1 MTRSGAGERG
11 GRLPGEAI
19 YNGMMMRFFRR
30 AGLGLIVLTLLAGQ
44 AGTSE
49 DEPTRSAPAEPARV
63 TEPAATESP
72 ATESPELDEPSGI
85 QQTPLDESRVGEPDA
100 QAPPTTPGPA
110 APAKTPP
117 APRLSSLPSGANVA
131 VIPVQGMIYEFTFE
145 SLERRVQRALARG
158 ASVIVL
164 EIDTYGG
171 VLTAA
176 LEISK
181 FLKDPTRVPV
191 PTVAWINDKAY
202 SAGIM
207 IAAACDEIVMHPSSA
222 TGDCAPIAPGQNL
235 SPTERAK
242 AYSPV
247 ATEFRGSARA
257 HGYEFAT
264 FDAMCRLGIDL
275 YLIEHPDTG
284 QRLVVNQA
292 DYAAMVRGDSAALGG
307 LPVDVADQDNGG
319 ASGGGVFQ
327 LPGGVGGPATGGPS
341 EDVTQAQAV
350 QARPDELGR
359 WRPVT
364 VLPSGQSVADG
375 RVHRGEAMLFTPD
388 ATLAQDIGLSRATV
402 ADEAALSRYLGA
414 ASLTRVDQT
423 WSENLAAFLT
433 GFWVRAI
440 LIVLLAVGAYL
451 ELQAPGLGIPAVVA
465 LLALLGLFGAPMIIG
480 LADIWHV
487 LLFAAGLGL
496 LIIEVLTAATFG
508 ALGVVGVILM
518 LASLVLAVVPT
529 SGGVVP
535 ATGTLGT
542 ATTALLTTMVA
553 FVVSA
558 VGVGLMINYFGK
570 IPGLNR
576 LILADEAG
584 TLAPA
589 GRLAGEAAL
598 GGGQI
603 RVGQIG
609 TVVSTLR
616 PSGEAEFGDQTVDVV
631 SVGPMIDRNAR
642 VRVLEVQRFTIIVE
656 EVEDGDASG

>member
-1 MTRSGAGERG
+1 MR
-11 GRLPGEAI
+11 
-19 YNGMMMRFFRR
+19 RFFRR

-44 AGTSE
+44 AGPGSDPGAGPGSDPGAE
-49 DEPTRSAPAEPARV
+49 VESAEGV
-63 TEPAATESP
+63 G
-72 ATESPELDEPSGI
+72 ELDRPSGI
-85 QQTPLDESRVGEPDA
+85 EQTPLDRPLAAEGEGEPDA
-100 QAPPTTPGPA
+100 SAATTTAGGSA
-110 APAKTPP
+110 ASR
-117 APRLSSLPSGANVA
+117 PRLSSLPSGANVA
-131 VIPVQGMIYEFTFE
+131 VIPIEGMIYEFTYE
-145 SLERRVQRALARG
+145 SLQRRVERALDRG

-181 FLKDPTRVPV
+181 FLKDAGRVPV

-257 HGYEFAT
+257 HGYSFAT

-275 YLIEHPDTG
+275 YLIENPDTG
-284 QRLVVNQA
+284 RRLVVNQA
-292 DYAAMVRGDSAALGG
+292 DHAAMVRGDAQALGG
-307 LPVDVADQDNGG
+307 LPVQTDDDAKGG
-319 ASGGGVFQ
+319 KGQGGGGGVFQ
-327 LPGGVGGPATGGPS
+327 LPGGVDQTPTGGPS
-341 EDVTQAQAV
+341 EDLGLAEAT

-359 WRPVT
+359 WRAVT
-364 VLPSGQSVADG
+364 VLPSGQNAPDG
-375 RVHRGEAMLFTPD
+375 RVHRGDALLFTPD

-402 ADEAALSRYLGA
+402 ADEAELTRYLGA
-414 ASLTRVDQT
+414 ASVTRVDQS
-423 WSENLAAFLT
+423 WSENFAAFLT

-480 LADIWHV
+480 LADVWHV

-542 ATTALLTTMVA
+542 ATAALLTTMVG
-553 FVVSA
+553 FVVAA
-558 VGVGLMINYFGK
+558 VGVGVLINYFGK

-576 LILADEAG
+576 LILIDEAG
-584 TLAPA
+584 GRGPGPDGLTAP
-589 GRLAGEAAL
+589 LAGEAAL
-598 GGGQI
+598 DGGQI
-603 RVGQIG
+603 RVGQTG

-616 PSGEAEFGDQTVDVV
+616 PSGEAEFGQQTVDVV
-631 SVGPMIDRNAR
+631 SVGPMIERGQT
-642 VRVLEVQRFTIIVE
+642 VRVIEVTRFTVVVE
-656 EVEDGDASG
+656 AVE